1 MAPYLIKISAPGKLL
16 AFGILL
22 AAAILAPRPAAL
34 APAAA
39 ITVAAAFLAPGG
51 WRRAGR
57 ALAGSAVLIL
67 CAMGFAFASERL
79 AGAAAEAGGLE
90 VAAVLG
96 IRLALLAVLAAAFAA
111 ATPAHEAARALFAP
125 FRRMPGCKNVAA
137 DAALIAAFAIRFL
150 GEVGKR
156 LRSARDAARMRI
168 GGGRPSLARMA
179 ATGLI
184 LRAAYRDALALAAAT
199 AQALFLRGIETPAAW
214 LEIRFPRKPFGWAAV
229 TAAAAAAAAT
239 AALTY
244 IWPNGLSS

>member
-1 MAPYLIKISAPGKLL
+1 MAPYLVKISAPGKLL

-22 AAAILAPRPAAL
+22 AAAVLAPGPAAL

-39 ITVAAAFLAPGG
+39 MTLAAAFLAPGG

-57 ALAGSAVLIL
+57 ALAGSAFLIL

-79 AGAAAEAGGLE
+79 AGAAADAGGLG
-90 VAAVLG
+90 AAAALG
-96 IRLALLAVLAAAFAA
+96 MRLALLAVLAAAFAA
-111 ATPAHEAARALFAP
+111 ATPASEAARALFAP
-125 FRRMPGCKNVAA
+125 FRRMPGCKSAAA
-137 DAALIAAFAIRFL
+137 DAALITAFAMQFA
-150 GEVGKR
+150 GDVGKR
-156 LRSARDAARMRI
+156 SRSAREAARMRM
-168 GGGRPSLARMA
+168 GGGRLSPARLA

-184 LRAAYRDALALAAAT
+184 LRAAYRDALALAATT
-199 AQALFLRGIETPAAW
+199 AQALYLRGIETPAAW

-244 IWPNGLSS
+244 LWPTGLSS